1 MKQVKSLFLMV
12 ALLIGAVNG
21 AKAQTLKQLAADTWT
36 ATDTLTANLQKR
48 YPATPF
54 KDIKPSAIPGLFQ
67 VTMGKNIGYVEE
79 SGRYFL
85 FGHLFDMQTQT
96 DLTEV
101 PKAAA
106 ETIDFEK
113 LPLKQAIKIKK
124 GNGKRVFAVFSDPD
138 CPYCKQLENTLT
150 RMTNYTEY
158 VFLMP
163 LSSIH
168 PDAEKRSKNIWC
180 AKDKVAAYQDW
191 FLDGVQPADVDCKA
205 PIAENVTLSETLGI
219 TGTPTLIN
227 AKGIKTSGALPRL
240 ELEQWLSK
248 EVK

>member
-1 MKQVKSLFLMV
+1 MMQIKNMLMV
-12 ALLIGAVNG
+12 ALLGGLVSTAM
-21 AKAQTLKQLAADTWT
+21 AQSPVKEVWSSS
-36 ATDTLTANLQKR
+36 DTLTVNLQKR

-67 VTMGKNIGYVEE
+67 VTMGKNVGYVEE

-106 ETIDFEK
+106 ELLDFSK

-124 GNGKRVFAVFSDPD
+124 GNGKRVFAVFSDPE
-138 CPYCKQLENTLT
+138 CPYCKQLENTLS
-150 RMTNYTEY
+150 RMTDYTEY

-163 LSSIH
+163 LVSIH
-168 PDAEKRSKNIWC
+168 PEAEKHSKNIWC
-180 AKDKVAAYQDW
+180 ANDQPKAYQDW
-191 FLDGVQPADVDCKA
+191 FLDGIVPAQKECKN
-205 PIAENVTLSETLGI
+205 PISDNIKLAEELGLN
-219 TGTPTLIN
+219 GTPTLVN
-227 AKGIKTSGALPRL
+227 DKGVKTSGALPRL
-240 ELEQWLSK
+240 ELDQWLSK
-248 EVK
+248 GDK